1 MKNKFIKIILLVYIS
16 FSINFGSKVLAEDF
30 IFNVS
35 ELEISENGNLYN
47 GKNGGKVT
55 TSNGIEIFSDNFI
68 YNKLTTLLEAKGNG
82 YLCRY
87 Y

>member
-35 ELEISENGNLYN
+35 ELEISEQWRNKILDCTFREWLLYCH
-47 GKNGGKVT
+47 
-55 TSNGIEIFSDNFI
+55 S
-68 YNKLTTLLEAKGNG
+68 
-82 YLCRY
+82 
-87 Y
+87 